1 MKTCDEGQDELR
13 PMLTDEFLSTLVLA
27 ARTVGWDVD
36 HTETF
41 QFVQECWDIAGRL
54 RSLMPDLEPF
64 EYAE

>member
-13 PMLTDEFLSTLVLA
+13 PLLTDEFLSTLVLA

-41 QFVQECWDIAGRL
+41 AFVQCCYEIVGRT
-54 RSLMPDLEPF
+54 RDDMPDMEPF